1 MAAHN
6 WEEFRQA
13 LSQWPFP
20 SLNFAYADIDGNI
33 GYQLAGLVPVRGKGH
48 GTVPAP
54 GWTEDYD
61 WTGFVPFEELPH
73 AYNPETHWIASANNK
88 IADDDYPH
96 FLSVE
101 NADGFRQ
108 KRIVELLEE
117 KEKHSAED
125 FEAMQVDQ
133 LSLAAKELVP
143 LIIALT
149 PEDEWCRR
157 AITFLK
163 AWDYQLSADSAAACI
178 YEVFFTHLVRRTLEE
193 KLGSWSD
200 FFLGKGLHML
210 RPHTV
215 FFHASHSWLMEKM
228 REKPQWFAPTGAGP
242 VDGKSWTEAMEEA
255 LESAVGEL
263 RSRLGD
269 EVSRWRWGG
278 LHKQYFRHPLG
289 EVRGLDRIFN
299 RGAVPM
305 GGDANTVWQAAYVP
319 YHGYDV
325 NSFTASWRQI
335 IDLADFNR
343 SRATLPS
350 GQSGHPGSR
359 HYADMISQWR
369 RGEYHPMLWDREQV
383 EAQARGR
390 LDLSTQ

>member
-1 MAAHN
+1 
-6 WEEFRQA
+6 
-13 LSQWPFP
+13 
-20 SLNFAYADIDGNI
+20 
-33 GYQLAGLVPVRGKGH
+33 
-48 GTVPAP
+48 
-54 GWTEDYD
+54 
-61 WTGFVPFEELPH
+61 
-73 AYNPETHWIASANNK
+73 
-88 IADDDYPH
+88 
-96 FLSVE
+96 
-101 NADGFRQ
+101 
-108 KRIVELLEE
+108 
-117 KEKHSAED
+117 
-125 FEAMQVDQ
+125 MQVDQ

-200 FFLGKGLHML
+200 FFLGKGVHML

-228 REKPQWFAPTGAGP
+228 REKPQWFAPTGTGP
-242 VDGKSWTEAMEEA
+242 GDGKSWTEAMEEA